1 MSVPEF
7 YNGLPMLSFWFRIF
21 NGVFVLI
28 EKINALVPVAT
39 FFFFFC
45 GLVHHIFV
53 LKDPGLIDAV
63 FN

>member
-39 FFFFFC
+39 FFFFFVDWYITFLC
-45 GLVHHIFV
+45 
-53 LKDPGLIDAV
+53 
-63 FN
+63 